1 VQIQG
6 LRPSFRRG
14 REGGKRGRAGLA
26 RPATYRLP
34 TIADVPSVLFIF
46 GDTSRTITEGTVLE
60 IVTRLEER
68 TIETDESD
76 FHQLALKIRAPAEG
90 TTSSDLVVTEND
102 IDMLW
107 SVVDELRKEKPE
119 DESLEFLWQG
129 LHSDLREIG
138 PDK

>member
-1 VQIQG
+1 M
-6 LRPSFRRG
+6 
-14 REGGKRGRAGLA
+14 
-26 RPATYRLP
+26 
-34 TIADVPSVLFIF
+34 PSVLFIF

-60 IVTRLEER
+60 IVTRLDER

-138 PDK
+138 RDK